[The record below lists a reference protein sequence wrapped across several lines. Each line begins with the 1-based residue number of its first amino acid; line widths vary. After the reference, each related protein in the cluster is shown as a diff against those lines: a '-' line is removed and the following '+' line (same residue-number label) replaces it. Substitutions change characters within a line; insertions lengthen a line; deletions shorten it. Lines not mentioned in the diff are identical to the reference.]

1 MEARIYNPL
10 EKKLDSRTISC
21 YLIGYPKK
29 SKAYRFYCHNHSTR
43 IVEIGN
49 ARFIENS
56 EIGGSDNLG
65 NVDVHEVR
73 VKVPLPITSNE
84 IIVPTIVD

>member
-1 MEARIYNPL
+1 M
-10 EKKLDSRTISC
+10 
-21 YLIGYPKK
+21 
-29 SKAYRFYCHNHSTR
+29 
-43 IVEIGN
+43 EIGN

-65 NVDVHEVR
+65 NVDVQEVR